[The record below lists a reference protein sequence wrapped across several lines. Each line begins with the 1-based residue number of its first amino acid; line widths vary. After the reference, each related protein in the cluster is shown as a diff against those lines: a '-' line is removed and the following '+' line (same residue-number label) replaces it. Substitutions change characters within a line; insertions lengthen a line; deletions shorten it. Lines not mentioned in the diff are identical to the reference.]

1 MTTISRIAQLAE
13 NEKITITQLER
24 VIGASKGVL
33 SRASKNDTDIQ
44 SKWVTK
50 IVENYPL
57 YDACWLLT
65 GKGKM
70 LLYDTQNINELAP
83 CVSPETGLGVPYYD
97 VDFSG
102 GFNAIFN
109 NQTLLPDH
117 NIVFAPFK
125 DAQLWCNVTG
135 NSMAEKINHGD
146 IIALKE
152 LTNWEENVLFGE
164 IYAVVT
170 DHLRTIK
177 IIRKSKN
184 EDNYRLVPINTN
196 EFDENEVKKTSI
208 LKVFTVLGAIKKF
221 F

>member
-1 MTTISRIAQLAE
+1 MTTNIATTKERILQFVEYKGISKQLFF
-13 NEKITITQLER
+13 K
-24 VIGASKGVL
+24 
-33 SRASKNDTDIQ
+33 
-44 SKWVTK
+44 
-50 IVENYPL
+50 
-57 YDACWLLT
+57 
-65 GKGKM
+65 
-70 LLYDTQNINELAP
+70 
-83 CVSPETGLGVPYYD
+83 ETGLKRGFLDADKLKSSIPDTFIANIVATYPELNLEWLITGEGDMFRNLPSVVDNSNIGVPYYD

-117 NIVFAPFK
+117 NIVFAPFA

-135 NSMAEKINHGD
+135 NSMAEKISHGD

-152 LTNWEENVLFGE
+152 LPNWDENILFGE

-177 IIRKSKN
+177 VIRKS
-184 EDNYRLVPINTN
+184 EDKDKYRLVPLNKA
-196 EFDENEVKKTSI
+196 EHDENEIKKDSI
-208 LKVFTVLGAIKKF
+208 IKVFEVLGAIKKF

>member
-1 MTTISRIAQLAE
+1 MSTISRITQLADKE
-13 NEKITITQLER
+13 NITITQLER
-24 VIGASKGVL
+24 IIGASKGVL

-44 SKWVTK
+44 SKWITN

-57 YDACWLLT
+57 YNAYWLLT
-65 GKGKM
+65 GKGDMFKN
-70 LLYDTQNINELAP
+70 DTLV
-83 CVSPETGLGVPYYD
+83 VSKNSNVGVPYYD

-117 NIVFAPFK
+117 NIVFEPFK

-152 LTNWEENVLFGE
+152 LPNWEENILFGE

-170 DHLRTIK
+170 EHLRTIK
-177 IIRKSKN
+177 IIRKSDNKN
-184 EDNYRLVPINTN
+184 TFKLVPLNIS

-208 LKVFTVLGAIKKF
+208 LRVFEVLGAIKKF